1 MNAINYLIQKTMIIR
16 NDKDKKILIA
26 FLFIINK

>member
-1 MNAINYLIQKTMIIR
+1 MNTINYLIQKTMIIR